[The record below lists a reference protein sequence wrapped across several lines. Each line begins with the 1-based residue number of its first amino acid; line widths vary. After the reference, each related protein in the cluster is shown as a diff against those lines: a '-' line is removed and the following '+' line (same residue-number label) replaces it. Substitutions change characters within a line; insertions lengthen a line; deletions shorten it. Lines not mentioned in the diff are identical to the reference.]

1 MAERR
6 KIPQRTGECDNVLT
20 TFGVA
25 ELIYLVC
32 IHRMSTPF
40 NLSNEP
46 TNNKQIAAKERKKH
60 DRFNGMT
67 EEEVSKR
74 TLPDHLADNLDII
87 IVSVIF
93 SFSYHSTSVSHA
105 TYNSYICCCN

>member
-1 MAERR
+1 MRR
-6 KIPQRTGECDNVLT
+6 L
-20 TFGVA
+20 
-25 ELIYLVC
+25 
-32 IHRMSTPF
+32 STPF
-40 NLSNEP
+40 NLTNEP
-46 TNNKQIAAKERKKH
+46 TNNHKQIAAKERKKH

-93 SFSYHSTSVSHA
+93 SFS
-105 TYNSYICCCN
+105 